1 MRPVVISARRAAPR
15 LAALALV
22 TYALGTPA
30 GVSAQAAP
38 AAPMAPV
45 AAATQPP
52 TLAAPTPLRLPAMV
66 ERILP
71 NGLRL
76 VIVEQR
82 ELPVVD
88 AQLVVRSGSEADP
101 AGKAGLATL
110 TANMLDEGAG
120 TRDALALAEEIGYL
134 AIRLGTFA
142 GLEQSTLTLHS
153 TRTTLDSAMA
163 LLADVALRPTFP
175 EKEFARLKSERL
187 TALLQ
192 EQDRGPAMADRA
204 FAALVYGEAHPYG
217 RSSAGA
223 RETVEPITLDDVK
236 QFWRRWYR
244 PNNATLVL
252 VGDLSVAEAVALASR
267 AFGAW
272 ERAPLPTIAYGKA
285 RTPAATAI
293 HIVDKP
299 KAAQSSFRLGAIGV
313 ARNTADYYPL
323 MVMNTALGGSFTS
336 RLNNTLREVKGYTYG
351 AGSSFA
357 MRRAAGPFTARAEV
371 VSAKT
376 DSALIEFMKELT
388 GMRRPMPAGEL
399 EKVKR
404 YLRLGYADGFESTSD
419 IAAQVA
425 GLVPTGLPLSTLG
438 AFDAGVARVTAADV
452 QRVAAR
458 YLDPAKLTIVI
469 AGDRATIE
477 APLKAT
483 KIAPV
488 DVRDM
493 RGRPVIVP

>member
-1 MRPVVISARRAAPR
+1 
-15 LAALALV
+15 
-22 TYALGTPA
+22 
-30 GVSAQAAP
+30 
-38 AAPMAPV
+38 
-45 AAATQPP
+45 
-52 TLAAPTPLRLPAMV
+52 MV
-66 ERILP
+66 ERTLP

-76 VIVEQR
+76 VVVEQR

-88 AQLVVRSGSEADP
+88 AYLVVRSGSEAEP
-101 AGKAGLATL
+101 PTRAGLATL

-120 TRDALALAEEIGYL
+120 TRDALALAEEIGFL
-134 AIRLGTFA
+134 AIRLGTGA
-142 GLEQSTLTLHS
+142 SLESSTVLLHS
-153 TRTTLDSAMA
+153 TRATLDSAMA
-163 LLADVALRPTFP
+163 LMADVVLRPTFP
-175 EKEFARLKSERL
+175 GQEFTRLKNERL

-204 FAALVYGEAHPYG
+204 FASLVFGETHPYG
-217 RSSAGA
+217 RSPNGT
-223 RETVEPITLDDVK
+223 RETVDPITLDDVK
-236 QFWRRWYR
+236 AFWRTYYR
-244 PNNATLVL
+244 PNNATLIV
-252 VGDLSVAEAVALASR
+252 VGDLSVAEAQALATR

-272 ERAPLPTIAYGKA
+272 ERGTIPPTTYGTAAA
-285 RTPAATAI
+285 RGATAI

-299 KAAQSSFRLGAIGV
+299 KAAQSSFRIGSV
-313 ARNTADYYPL
+313 GVPRATTDYYPL

-357 MRRAAGPFTARAEV
+357 MRREAGPFTARAEV

-376 DSALIEFMKELT
+376 DSALIEFMKELQ
-388 GMRRPMPAGEL
+388 GIRAPMPAEEL

-404 YLRLGYADGFESTSD
+404 YLRLGYADGFETTGD
-419 IAAQVA
+419 IAGQIAS
-425 GLVPTGLPLSTLG
+425 LVTYGLPLSTLG
-438 AFDAGVARVTAADV
+438 AFDAGIARVTGADV
-452 QRVAAR
+452 QRVANR
-458 YLDPAKLTIVI
+458 YLDPSRLTIVI

-477 APLKAT
+477 PALTAT

>member
-1 MRPVVISARRAAPR
+1 MRLSALFNRGSLAVAAVAATVSIGAHR
-15 LAALALV
+15 LAA
-22 TYALGTPA
+22 
-30 GVSAQAAP
+30 Q
-38 AAPMAPV
+38 PV
-45 AAATQPP
+45 AASTTPP
-52 TLAAPTPLRLPAMV
+52 PLAAPTPLTLPAMV
-66 ERILP
+66 ERTLP

-76 VIVEQR
+76 IVVEQH

-88 AQLVVRSGSEADP
+88 AYLVVRSGSEADP
-101 AGKAGLATL
+101 QAKAGLATL

-134 AIRLGTFA
+134 AVRLGTGA
-142 GLEQSTLTLHS
+142 SLESSTVFLHS
-153 TRTTLDSAMA
+153 TRATLDSAMT
-163 LLADVALRPTFP
+163 LMADVVLRPTFP
-175 EKEFARLKSERL
+175 EKEFTRLKNERL

-204 FAALVYGEAHPYG
+204 FASLVFGESHPYG
-217 RSSAGA
+217 RSPNGT
-223 RETVEPITLDDVK
+223 RETVDPIALDDVRS
-236 QFWRRWYR
+236 FWRTYYR
-244 PNNATLVL
+244 PNNATLIV
-252 VGDLSVAEAVALASR
+252 VGDLSVADAQRLATR

-272 ERAPLPTIAYGKA
+272 ERAPVPSVTYAKA
-285 RTPAATAI
+285 AARGTTAI

-299 KAAQSSFRLGAIGV
+299 KAAQSSFRIGGIGV
-313 ARNTADYYPL
+313 ARSTADYYPL

-351 AGSSFA
+351 AGSGFA
-357 MRRAAGPFTARAEV
+357 MRRNAGPFTARAEV

-388 GMRRPMPAGEL
+388 DIRKPMPAEEL
-399 EKVKR
+399 AKVKR
-404 YLRLGYADGFESTSD
+404 YLRLGYADGFESTGD
-419 IAAQVA
+419 IAAQIS
-425 GLVPTGLPLSTLG
+425 GLVTYGLPLSTLG
-438 AFDAGVARVTAADV
+438 AFDAGIARVTAADV
-452 QRVAAR
+452 QRVATR
-458 YLDPAKLTIVI
+458 YLDPTKLTIVI